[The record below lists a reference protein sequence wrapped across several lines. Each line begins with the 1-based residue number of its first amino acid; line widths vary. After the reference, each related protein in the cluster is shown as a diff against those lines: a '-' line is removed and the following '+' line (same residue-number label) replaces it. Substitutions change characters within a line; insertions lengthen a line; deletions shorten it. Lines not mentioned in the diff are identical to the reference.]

1 MLQNKIKISI
11 FFVMFFLVLYL
22 DSADAADVVTQKTK
36 VWFITGTSS
45 GFGLETTKAL
55 LERGDSVA
63 ATALEPDVHKGLQEK
78 YGNKILPLRLDV
90 TKRDEVKQA
99 VEDAVKYFGR
109 LDVVVNNAGLGYWGA
124 IEELT
129 EEDLQKQFDVN
140 VFGSF
145 RVIQAVLPIMRRQK
159 SGHIIQISSRAGLKS
174 HGMVGAYCAS
184 KWAVE
189 AINDALSQEV
199 AKFGIKVSIVEPG
212 SFYTEFY
219 RSIQYATHVSEI
231 YAPIK
236 KQGQSEMPMKNGK
249 PSLLNI
255 RSDDG
260 SNYPRPE
267 SVVKAILK
275 AADAD
280 KPPLRLLVGEDSMK
294 IIPEEYEKRLKQWKE
309 VDAWLKQ

>member
-1 MLQNKIKISI
+1 MLKNTIKFSI
-11 FFVMFFLVLYL
+11 FFTAVFLIPLFG
-22 DSADAADVVTQKTK
+22 SADATDVVTQGKK

-78 YGNKILPLRLDV
+78 YGNKIIPLRLDV

-99 VEDAVKYFGR
+99 VEDAVNYFGR
-109 LDVVVNNAGLGYWGA
+109 LDVVVNNAGCGYWGA

-145 RVIQAVLPIMRRQK
+145 RVIQAVLPIMRQQK

-199 AKFGIKVSIVEPG
+199 TKFGIKVSIVEPG

-219 RSIQYATHVSEI
+219 RSIQYATNVSEI

-236 KQGQSEMPMKNGK
+236 KQGQSEIPTKSGK
-249 PSLLNI
+249 PYLLGI

-260 SNYPRPE
+260 SSYPRPE
-267 SVVKAILK
+267 NVVKAILK
-275 AADAD
+275 VADTE
-280 KPPLRLLVGEDSMK
+280 KPPLRILVGDDSMK
-294 IIPEEYEKRLKQWKE
+294 MIPEEYEKRLKEMKE